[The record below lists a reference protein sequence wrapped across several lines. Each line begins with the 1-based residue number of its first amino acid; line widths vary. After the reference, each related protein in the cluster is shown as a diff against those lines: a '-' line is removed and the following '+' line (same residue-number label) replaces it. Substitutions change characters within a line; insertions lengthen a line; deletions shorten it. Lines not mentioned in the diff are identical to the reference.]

1 MKINAIYT
9 YSNVLN
15 TRMEGARNTRM
26 EGIRNTRMEGVRNT
40 RMERSKQLEEG
51 RYTSSTSFGSKLNL
65 IA

>member
-1 MKINAIYT
+1 MKINAIYNT

-15 TRMEGARNTRM
+15 TRMEGA
-26 EGIRNTRMEGVRNT
+26 RNTRMEGVRNT